1 MNYCECIKECKCDTF
16 QVGECDYCEER
27 KCKYCEENTKINE
40 CDHWGNMKG
49 KEKKK
54 EKMKVKKPMSMCKME
69 EGKPTMKAVKKI
81 GQ

>member
-1 MNYCECIKECKCDTF
+1 
-16 QVGECDYCEER
+16 
-27 KCKYCEENTKINE
+27 
-40 CDHWGNMKG
+40 MKG

-54 EKMKVKKPMSMCKME
+54 EKKKKPMSMCKME